1 MIAAVTPP
9 RTTTSVMETRAM
21 IRRSEA
27 AGHLVPRAAGKL
39 RWPSVAGQR
48 RSLAGQEPLLITE
61 RSLL

>member
-1 MIAAVTPP
+1 
-9 RTTTSVMETRAM
+9 M

-48 RSLAGQEPLLITE
+48 RSLAGQASPRGGYPRTGRPRL
-61 RSLL
+61 RSAASPS